1 MADPMEIERA
11 YPFSEGPG
19 EFVTEE
25 DWAEMTK
32 GFQDN
37 GVYGHPGTNELTV
50 QPGTE
55 PGTIQVNAG
64 DAQVGGFHYRL
75 TAPKILN
82 TVANGGGSDRW
93 DVVALDLDR
102 TAKTITPVI
111 LTGTAVTEIGE
122 DRVPLGLWRQPPA
135 SEITPDYWGE
145 AVDARW
151 FIGARV
157 RPYLETA
164 IPPARPGALIF
175 NPEDPTPG
183 SVYLGK
189 LDASNNPYWAPWYPI
204 ASERMESF
212 EVSNGTDQTT
222 RSTSWVPGNPQVS
235 SSFVAPPSGQIMV
248 TVFAQLEA
256 ESPSSVAC
264 GFEIRNGP
272 NASGT
277 IFRAANSSDAASSQD
292 KYWTG
297 SSRRVLVSGL
307 VPGQTYFIRTM
318 HRTSNSS
325 STATVFFRSLLVEP
339 VYTDVAPGT
348 PPEGGIIPSDVVL
361 TTGGSTIRIPDGD
374 TTTQA
379 LNIKVPA
386 GDRASAP
393 DTFAFYYNNG
403 SDAAPDWQRTGYF
416 NEYGEFRVVPSSP
429 VRVPVRIRLHR
440 DQSGDALQ
448 VTDLNNIPKGGFH
461 ADGTVYAPNVGNAK
475 VSAQATPPANP
486 AVGDLWV
493 DISQSPPVVNVRAST
508 GWVPMTGG
516 QPDPDPDPVFEAPEF
531 VDVQTTEIN
540 WTSVTV
546 PIPAGDTIVACL
558 AWNTTEPL
566 TAPTGWT
573 KVDEIVRDS
582 ARAAVYTIKAA
593 DVNSADFTLTES
605 AKFSVVSLG
614 YESANVAVSARLP
627 EDSVDAVHT
636 APEINVPFAPARL
649 IRFYWDKASTTT
661 SFTADDPN
669 ATVRGVE
676 LGTGGGATS
685 VLATDQEITTAG
697 VVPEATATAN
707 VASAQA
713 GAFSVVIT
721 PPDAGWVGFTENF
734 ETGELDGKWANVSV
748 VTTVDAAAAHTG
760 SFGMRQVAD
769 GTTQGVA
776 SLSDSFLPDGYAY
789 ADISFWFR
797 NVSHTSGNSGLV
809 TVENRTGSDHFNM
822 FINYDADSKLWWD
835 LNNQDNAQGDLAPD
849 QWNKFRA
856 VVFFGDTTW
865 TARVWI
871 NDVEQ
876 TAIATSGKTP
886 SDVRAI
892 HVGRFGN
899 DVNTRDFDDIKL
911 TLSNTDP
918 AA

>member
-235 SSFVAPPSGQIMV
+235 SSFVAPPSGQVMV

-256 ESPSSVAC
+256 ESPSSAAC

-272 NASGT
+272 NASGS

-325 STATVFFRSLLVEP
+325 STATIFFRSLLVEP

-393 DTFAFYYNNG
+393 DTFAVYYNTGTDQN
-403 SDAAPDWQRTGYF
+403 PTWTRTGYF
-416 NEYGEFRVVPSSP
+416 NEYGEFRVVPSSTS
-429 VRVPVRIRLHR
+429 RVAMRLR
-440 DQSGDALQ
+440 MNDGQSADAFQ
-448 VTDLNNIPKGGFH
+448 VATIDNVPLGGFKSN
-461 ADGTVYAPNVGNAK
+461 GEVYGPNVGNAK
-475 VSAQATPPANP
+475 VSAQTTAPDNP

-508 GWVPMTGG
+508 GWAPMTGG
-516 QPDPDPDPVFEAPEF
+516 EPDPDPTPEAPAF
-531 VDVQTTEIN
+531 VDAETIYTN
-540 WTSVTV
+540 STSVDL
-546 PIPAGDTIVACL
+546 PLPDGDVVLACL
-558 AWNTTEPL
+558 AWNSSEEITPPL
-566 TAPTGWT
+566 GWT
-573 KVDEIVRDS
+573 KVEELVGTNQSRS
-582 ARAAVYTIKAA
+582 AVYFASR
-593 DVNSADFTLTES
+593 DVESTEFHVPS
-605 AKFSVVSLG
+605 NNATKFSAVILG
-614 YESANVAVSARLP
+614 YEAATVGFSDALL
-627 EDSVDAVHT
+627 ETQVDTERT
-636 APEINVPFAPARL
+636 APALDVETAPATL
-649 IRFYWDKASTTT
+649 VRFYWYKVSSPTLFEPNDQ
-661 SFTADDPN
+661 N
-669 ATVRGVE
+669 ATQRGVQ
-676 LGTGGGATS
+676 LGVGGGAPS
-685 VLATDQEITTAG
+685 VLATDQEVTAAG
-697 VVPEATATAN
+697 VVPAATATTGE
-707 VASAQA
+707 ASGQA
-713 GAFSVVIT
+713 GGFSI
-721 PPDAGWVGFTENF
+721 A
-734 ETGELDGKWANVSV
+734 L
-748 VTTVDAAAAHTG
+748 
-760 SFGMRQVAD
+760 VA
-769 GTTQGVA
+769 
-776 SLSDSFLPDGYAY
+776 
-789 ADISFWFR
+789 
-797 NVSHTSGNSGLV
+797 
-809 TVENRTGSDHFNM
+809 M
-822 FINYDADSKLWWD
+822 
-835 LNNQDNAQGDLAPD
+835 
-849 QWNKFRA
+849 
-856 VVFFGDTTW
+856 
-865 TARVWI
+865 
-871 NDVEQ
+871 
-876 TAIATSGKTP
+876 
-886 SDVRAI
+886 
-892 HVGRFGN
+892 
-899 DVNTRDFDDIKL
+899 
-911 TLSNTDP
+911 
-918 AA
+918 